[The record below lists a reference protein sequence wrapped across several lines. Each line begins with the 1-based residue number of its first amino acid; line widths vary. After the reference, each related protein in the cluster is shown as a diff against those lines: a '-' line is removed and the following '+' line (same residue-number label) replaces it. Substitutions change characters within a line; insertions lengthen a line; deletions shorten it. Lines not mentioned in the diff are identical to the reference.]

1 MGHFPQDLT
10 LASEG
15 LTGPESELQEAKA
28 AASSREAANRETHTA
43 GSALGLVLEIGAGE
57 RIGYYGPAQGGAR
70 QGTGTKDAGDG
81 VRDQPRGRGGAGGG
95 DPQAADQAEAPQLR
109 DGRGHRLQLLRRTVR
124 RPEAAAEAT
133 AAAAEEGR
141 KQARKP
147 DWKPERQCGSD
158 HQHRGAE
165 PDR

>member
-1 MGHFPQDLT
+1 MSCRRPRLPPV
-10 LASEG
+10 AERP
-15 LTGPESELQEAKA
+15 LTGRLI
-28 AASSREAANRETHTA
+28 A
-43 GSALGLVLEIGAGE
+43 GSALGLVLEILAGE
-57 RIGYYGPAQGGAR
+57 RIGYHGPAEGGAR

-81 VRDQPRGRGGAGGG
+81 LRDQPRGRGGAGCG

-124 RPEAAAEAT
+124 RPEAAAAAEAT

-147 DWKPERQCGSD
+147 DWKPKGQCGLD
-158 HQHRGAE
+158 QQHRGAE
-165 PDR
+165 RDR